1 MRFADLLDSLP
12 NGLHDAQLRRFEM
25 DYVRKELTFD
35 LDVWIG
41 DMNARVR
48 ELYRPARLTLENV
61 AFLVIEPPHPDYPWD
76 EPGEIRIDAGVGQPT
91 QSSSKLPDAPDGASV
106 AWMYLEDLNTF
117 LVFATASASLDW
129 TGPEYARG

>member
-1 MRFADLLDSLP
+1 MTFEEVAASLP
-12 NGLHDAQLRRFEM
+12 HGFHDAQLRRFEM
-25 DYVRKELTFD
+25 DYVHRKLTFD

-41 DMNARVR
+41 GMNARVR

-76 EPGEIRIDAGVGQPT
+76 EPGEIRIDAGVGQPS
-91 QSSSKLPDAPDGASV
+91 QSSAKLPDAPVGASV

-117 LVFATASASLDW
+117 LVFAAASASIDW
-129 TGPEYARG
+129 TGPEYDRG